1 MDSYNDTDAE
11 FWKDLDNP
19 TPVTQR
25 PAKILEQQISKFK
38 SKNPSQSDK
47 LTLLL
52 TRAREAAKQHYKDK
66 LNVYLHKQAQFF
78 ESKIQSIKESHIEEI
93 NDLLRKFWK
102 LDETLINRDDHIS
115 NLQRFFVAQETELA
129 LTRIKSSIKDS
140 EETSKKD
147 ENSEIN
153 KEIIHEQ
160 LSVFKELAAG
170 YENDINKLKNQ
181 IKDMESQIKEIENK
195 HLMEILDMKK
205 KIERTQNDCK
215 KKLRDVNQKYL
226 SFRNDVGTEFDLKD
240 MIIKKQGENI
250 SRLKQE
256 IFMAKSILDTPRL
269 LFKYNAAEPYR
280 QKHSKS
286 LNSKPVKS
294 NMTSK
299 SVLKQRKFDSNE
311 TLGST
316 RATPIFTMT
325 PEPEHSYSFLPTLSE
340 SSSNR
345 RY

>member
-1 MDSYNDTDAE
+1 ME
-11 FWKDLDNP
+11 G
-19 TPVTQR
+19 
-25 PAKILEQQISKFK
+25 QI
-38 SKNPSQSDK
+38 
-47 LTLLL
+47 
-52 TRAREAAKQHYKDK
+52 RE
-66 LNVYLHKQAQFF
+66 N
-78 ESKIQSIKESHIEEI
+78 
-93 NDLLRKFWK
+93 
-102 LDETLINRDDHIS
+102 
-115 NLQRFFVAQETELA
+115 
-129 LTRIKSSIKDS
+129 
-140 EETSKKD
+140 
-147 ENSEIN
+147 
-153 KEIIHEQ
+153 
-160 LSVFKELAAG
+160 
-170 YENDINKLKNQ
+170 
-181 IKDMESQIKEIENK
+181 ENK

-240 MIIKKQGENI
+240 MIIKKQGQNI
-250 SRLKQE
+250 SRLKEE

-269 LFKYNAAEPYR
+269 LFRYNAAEPYR

-286 LNSKPVKS
+286 LNAKPLRS
-294 NMTSK
+294 DLQSK

-316 RATPIFTMT
+316 RATPIYTMT